1 MGLRYEAGN
10 GPAEASVVAGG
21 QDASR
26 PSAGLAMSRGHLNE
40 LLRVTWVGLGVNVAL
55 TAAKFAGGLVG
66 HSQAVVADAVHTFSD
81 LSTDVALLVGVRY
94 WSAPADDTHPHGHRR
109 IETLVTVFIAAMLAV
124 VACGL
129 IYNAVATIRTPHLAP
144 PQWIAFLPAAISIGV
159 KEWLYR
165 WTAAVGRRIRSSAM
179 VANAWHHRSDALGAV
194 PAALAVLGAR
204 LFPSWAFLDHV
215 GAVVVSVVI
224 LWAAWG
230 LGWPA
235 VGQLMDA
242 SAPMDACR
250 RIEEIAL
257 GTAGVKTAHAIRT
270 RYIGSGLAVDM
281 HVTVDKVVSVDEGH
295 RISEEVT
302 SRLLAQGPEVLDVV
316 VHLEPYEATEE
327 PTQEM

>member
-1 MGLRYEAGN
+1 
-10 GPAEASVVAGG
+10 
-21 QDASR
+21 
-26 PSAGLAMSRGHLNE
+26 MSRGHLNQ
-40 LLRVTWVGLGVNVAL
+40 LLRVTWIGLGVNAAL
-55 TAAKFAGGLVG
+55 MAAKFAAGILG

-109 IETLVTVFIAAMLAV
+109 IETLVTVFIASVLAL
-124 VACGL
+124 VAVML
-129 IYNAVATIRTPHLAP
+129 IYNAVATLKEKHLSP
-144 PQWIAFLPAAISIGV
+144 PAWTAFAAAMASIVV
-159 KEWLYR
+159 KEGLYR

-179 VANAWHHRSDALGAV
+179 VANAWHHRSDAFSSV
-194 PAALAVLGAR
+194 PAAVAVFAAR
-204 LFPSWAFLDHV
+204 IHPAWAFLDHV
-215 GAVVVSVVI
+215 GAVVVSAII
-224 LWAAWG
+224 LWAAWQIAF
-230 LGWPA
+230 PA
-235 VGQLMDA
+235 LRELTDV
-242 SAPMDACR
+242 SAPQEDR
-250 RIEEIAL
+250 LRIEEIAL